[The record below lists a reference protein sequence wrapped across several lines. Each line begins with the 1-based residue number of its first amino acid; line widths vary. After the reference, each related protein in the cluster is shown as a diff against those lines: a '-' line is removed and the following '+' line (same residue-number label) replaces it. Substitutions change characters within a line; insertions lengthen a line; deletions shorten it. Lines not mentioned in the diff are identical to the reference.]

1 MIKPPKAANP
11 KEEININCKR
21 KKNHGWIY
29 IYQTEKNNFAKTI
42 TPTLH
47 DRPTSSVIEKN
58 HYQMNDINDVYV

>member
-1 MIKPPKAANP
+1 M
-11 KEEININCKR
+11 

-47 DRPTSSVIEKN
+47 DRPTSSVIEKKIII
-58 HYQMNDINDVYV
+58 MVRNDTNDVYV